1 MPQSLVKNY
10 VHIIFSTKYR
20 NDFID
25 ENIEGELYAYI
36 SSLCKKSETP
46 ALPIGG
52 TDHHIHILW
61 CFFCKSKR
69 CFYGHRIYKKS
80 KSTS

>member
-25 ENIEGELYAYI
+25 EKIEKELFSYI
-36 SSLCKKSETP
+36 AILSEKKQKN
-46 ALPIGG
+46 
-52 TDHHIHILW
+52 D
-61 CFFCKSKR
+61 K
-69 CFYGHRIYKKS
+69 YKFNTK
-80 KSTS
+80 KLL

>member
-25 ENIEGELYAYI
+25 ENIEEELYAYI
-36 SSLCKKSETP
+36 SSLCKKSESP

-52 TDHHIHILW
+52 IDHHIHIL
-61 CFFCKSKR
+61 CLLSEKLP
-69 CFYGHRIYKKS
+69 
-80 KSTS
+80 

>member
-25 ENIEGELYAYI
+25 ENIEGELYANI
-36 SSLCKKSETP
+36 SSL
-46 ALPIGG
+46 
-52 TDHHIHILW
+52 
-61 CFFCKSKR
+61 
-69 CFYGHRIYKKS
+69 
-80 KSTS
+80 